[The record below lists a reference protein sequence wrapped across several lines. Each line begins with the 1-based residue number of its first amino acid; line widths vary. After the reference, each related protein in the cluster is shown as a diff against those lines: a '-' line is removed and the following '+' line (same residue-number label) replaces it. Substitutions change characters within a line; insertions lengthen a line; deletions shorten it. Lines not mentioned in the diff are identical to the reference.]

1 MIDAGREAKFGMQGE
16 EATLEQISIDKS
28 FDVMASHKICAR
40 SIFLVERPAFHLM
53 APRTLC
59 AVFEPIHY
67 LHADDVVLPALHR
80 VDRQHFALHHL
91 VVRIDHV
98 DVFARCLLDGKV
110 ACYALPLV
118 LLAEHFHAGMLL
130 GIFAE

>member
-1 MIDAGREAKFGMQGE
+1 MIDAGREAQFGMLRK
-16 EATLEQISIDKS
+16 EAALEKISIDKAL
-28 FDVMASHKICAR
+28 DVVASHKICAR
-40 SIFLVERPAFHLM
+40 RVFLVEGPAFHLM

-59 AVFEPIHY
+59 AVFEPIHD
-67 LHADDVVLPALHR
+67 LHADDVVRPALHR
-80 VDRQHFALHHL
+80 ADRQHLALHHL

-98 DVFARCLLDGKV
+98 DVFARRLLDGKV

-118 LLAEHFHAGMLL
+118 LLVEHFHAGMLL

>member
-1 MIDAGREAKFGMQGE
+1 
-16 EATLEQISIDKS
+16 
-28 FDVMASHKICAR
+28 MASHKICAR
-40 SIFLVERPAFHLM
+40 SVFLVEGPAFHLM

-91 VVRIDHV
+91 VVSIDHV
-98 DVFARCLLDGKV
+98 DVFARRLLDGKV
-110 ACYALPLV
+110 ASHALPLV
-118 LLAEHFHAGMLL
+118 LLVEHFHAGMLL
-130 GIFAE
+130 GIFVE